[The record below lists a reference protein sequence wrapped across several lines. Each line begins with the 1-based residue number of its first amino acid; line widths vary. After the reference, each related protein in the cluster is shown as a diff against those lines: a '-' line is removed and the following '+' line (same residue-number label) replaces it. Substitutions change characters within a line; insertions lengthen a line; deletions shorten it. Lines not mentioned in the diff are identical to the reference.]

1 MMKWLRYEKQSEDE
15 RYVFYR
21 YTDLERQ
28 GATEGSFRIDTQEMF
43 SVSTVE
49 LPSYTKE
56 RIDEM
61 KLAGKVI
68 IEHMETGVWPASA
81 ELR

>member
-1 MMKWLRYEKQSEDE
+1 MKWLRCEKQSEDE
-15 RYVFYR
+15 RYVYYR
-21 YTDLERQ
+21 YTDLERK
-28 GATEGSFRIDTQEMF
+28 GVTEGSFCIDTQKMC
-43 SVSTVE
+43 SVSTVK

-81 ELR
+81 ELH

>member
-1 MMKWLRYEKQSEDE
+1 MKWLRCEKQSEDE
-15 RYVFYR
+15 RYVIYR
-21 YTDLERQ
+21 YTDLERK
-28 GATEGSFRIDTQEMF
+28 GAAEGSFRIDKQEMF
-43 SVSTVE
+43 SVSTIE

-68 IEHMETGVWPASA
+68 VTHQETGVWPASE

>member
-1 MMKWLRYEKQSEDE
+1 MKWLRCEKQSEDD
-15 RYVFYR
+15 RYVTYR
-21 YTDLERQ
+21 YTDLEQ
-28 GATEGSFRIDTQEMF
+28 PNAKEGSFRIDKQEMF

-61 KLAGKVI
+61 KLAGKTI
-68 IEHMETGVWPASA
+68 IEFQETGAWPVSA
-81 ELR
+81 EIH

>member
-1 MMKWLRYEKQSEDE
+1 MKWLRCEKQSEDD
-15 RYVFYR
+15 RYVCYH
-21 YTDLERQ
+21 YTDLEQ
-28 GATEGSFRIDTQEMF
+28 TGAKEGSFRIDKQGMF

-68 IEHMETGVWPASA
+68 VAFHEEGIWPDSA
-81 ELR
+81 EIH